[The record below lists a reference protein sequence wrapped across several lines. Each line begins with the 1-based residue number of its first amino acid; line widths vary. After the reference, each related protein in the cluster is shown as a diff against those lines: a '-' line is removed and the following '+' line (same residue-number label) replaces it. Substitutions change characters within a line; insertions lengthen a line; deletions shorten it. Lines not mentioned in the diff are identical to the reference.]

1 MTSALIRLLRPHQ
14 WIKNEFLFMGVVF
27 GHGWNDARLVA
38 EALVLLAAF
47 CLVSSAVNIL
57 NDIADR
63 DADRLHPH
71 KRERPLARGEIGV
84 GAPIA
89 LCVALALGGLALA
102 PTVSLP
108 ALRIAAAYVVLNIR

>member
-1 MTSALIRLLRPHQ
+1 MASALVRLMRPHQ
-14 WIKNEFLFMGVVF
+14 WIMNGFLFIGVVF
-27 GHGWNDARLVA
+27 GHGWGDARLVA
-38 EALVLLAAF
+38 EALVLFAAF
-47 CLVSSAVNIL
+47 CLASSAVYIL

-89 LCVALALGGLALA
+89 LCIALALGGLALA
-102 PTVSLP
+102 AAGSPP
-108 ALRIAAAYVVLNIR
+108 ALLVTAA